1 MAKRQKKAEKRSDL
15 KYFPMDPNYFPP
27 PSPHTGK
34 CNSIHLCDDLETTVK
49 FIKAKED
56 GKKDGDYLDGLEM
69 NMNKITSY
77 GQQQR
82 EQLEAEKS

>member
-1 MAKRQKKAEKRSDL
+1 M
-15 KYFPMDPNYFPP
+15 
-27 PSPHTGK
+27 
-34 CNSIHLCDDLETTVK
+34 K

-69 NMNKITSY
+69 NMNKVTSY
-77 GQQQR
+77 GQRQR